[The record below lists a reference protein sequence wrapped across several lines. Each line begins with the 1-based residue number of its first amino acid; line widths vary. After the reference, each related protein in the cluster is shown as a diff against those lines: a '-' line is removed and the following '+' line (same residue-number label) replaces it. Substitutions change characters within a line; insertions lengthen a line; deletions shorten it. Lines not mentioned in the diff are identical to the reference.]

1 MPTRARIVLLVAAL
15 AALAVVPAGSTA
27 AEPGAHAAKGCGVG
41 TGRGYGPTYLLKL
54 SVRHTSC
61 RHGREL
67 VRAYNNCRRRHGGRK
82 GHCSGT
88 LGYSCSETRFNKSAQ
103 SFDARVRCR
112 KGGGRRIN
120 HTYTQF
126 T

>member
-1 MPTRARIVLLVAAL
+1 MRTRTRIVLLAT
-15 AALAVVPAGSTA
+15 ALAVLALVPAASTA
-27 AEPGAHAAKGCGVG
+27 AGPAAHAARGCSVG

-54 SVRHTSC
+54 SVRHTTC

-67 VRAYNNCRRRHGGRK
+67 VLAYNKCRRSHGGRK
-82 GHCSGT
+82 GHCSGV

-103 SFDARVRCR
+103 SFDARVAC
-112 KGGGRRIN
+112 KKSGGRRIN